1 MLCFHDFFQKSPA
14 RLPLFFAFH
23 LEGRAA
29 DRTIGLWLVV
39 YVFFKK
45 MYEMSPQSRIGVQ

>member
-39 YVFFKK
+39 
-45 MYEMSPQSRIGVQ
+45 